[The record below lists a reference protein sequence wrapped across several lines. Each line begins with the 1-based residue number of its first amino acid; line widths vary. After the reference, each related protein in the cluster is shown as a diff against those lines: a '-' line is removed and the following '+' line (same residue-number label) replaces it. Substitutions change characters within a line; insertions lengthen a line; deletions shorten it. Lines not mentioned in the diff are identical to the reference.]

1 MNMLHAPKCSL
12 SLAAAGALFWNLAAT
27 AEDAKATPSVAA
39 PTCNSEEYRQ
49 FDFWI
54 GTWSVT
60 EGGQAAGQ
68 NTIETDLKRCA
79 LFESWSSVDGSRGR
93 SINFYD
99 RERRRWHQTWIDDRG
114 GALELDGGLVSGSMV
129 LEGERLDAKARTPVR
144 HRITWTPQRDGSVR
158 QHWQI
163 RKGEQSNWETVFDG
177 LYKQYR

>member
-1 MNMLHAPKCSL
+1 MLHAPKCYL
-12 SLAAAGALFWNLAAT
+12 SLAAVGALFWNLAAI

-39 PTCNSEEYRQ
+39 PTCSSEEYRQ
-49 FDFWI
+49 FDFWV
-54 GTWSVT
+54 GAWSVT
-60 EGGQAAGQ
+60 EGGQPAGQ

-99 RERRRWHQTWIDDRG
+99 RERRRWHQTWVDDRG
-114 GALELDGGLVSGSMV
+114 GALELDGGLVGASMV
-129 LEGERLDAKARTPVR
+129 LEGERPDAKARTPVR

-158 QHWQI
+158 QQWQI